1 MTTTTRSSFA
11 LAALALAALVAP
23 AAGQDFRWTGR
34 LAAGKRLEIK
44 GVSGDIHAVAA
55 TGDQV
60 EVTAVKQAQR
70 SDPKDVEIKVVTS
83 DAGVTICAVY
93 PTGRRARRENTCEPG
108 EHWSSSTEDN
118 DVSVDFTVHLPAGL
132 ELYANTVN
140 GDVEAEGLGG
150 TVRAYTVNGSI
161 RLSTKGFAEATTVN
175 GSIYASLG
183 RADWTEGV
191 DFRTVNGGITLEL
204 PATFSAEIRAETVNG
219 EIETD
224 FPLTVTGRFG
234 PRHLRG
240 TVGNGGRQLDLG
252 TVNGSI
258 RLRKST

>member
-1 MTTTTRSSFA
+1 VTTTTRSSFA
-11 LAALALAALVAP
+11 LAALALAALVTP

-34 LAAGKRLEIK
+34 LAPGKRLEIK

-55 TGDQV
+55 TGDQI
-60 EVTAVKQAQR
+60 EVTAVKQARR
-70 SDPKDVEIKVVTS
+70 SDPAEVEIKVVPS
-83 DAGVTICAVY
+83 DEGVTICAVY
-93 PTGRRARRENTCEPG
+93 PTGRHARRENTCEPG
-108 EHWSSSTEDN
+108 DHWSSNTEDN

-150 TVRAYTVNGSI
+150 TVKAYTVNGSI

-219 EIETD
+219 DIETD

-240 TVGNGGRQLDLG
+240 TVGNGGRHLDLG

>member
-11 LAALALAALVAP
+11 LAALALAALVTP

-34 LAAGKRLEIK
+34 LAPGKRLEIK

-55 TGDQV
+55 TGDQI
-60 EVTAVKQAQR
+60 EVTAVKQARR
-70 SDPKDVEIKVVTS
+70 SDPAEVEIKVVPS
-83 DAGVTICAVY
+83 DEGVTICAVY
-93 PTGRRARRENTCEPG
+93 PTGRHARRENTCEPG
-108 EHWSSSTEDN
+108 DHWSSNTEDN

-150 TVRAYTVNGSI
+150 TVKAYTVNGSI

-219 EIETD
+219 DIETD

-258 RLRKST
+258 RRRKST

>member
-11 LAALALAALVAP
+11 LAALALAALVTP

-34 LAAGKRLEIK
+34 LAPGKRLEIK

-55 TGDQV
+55 TGDQI
-60 EVTAVKQAQR
+60 EVTAVKQARR
-70 SDPKDVEIKVVTS
+70 SDPAEVEIKVVPS
-83 DAGVTICAVY
+83 DEGVTICAVY
-93 PTGRRARRENTCEPG
+93 PTGRHARRENTCEPG
-108 EHWSSSTEDN
+108 DHWSSNTEDN

-150 TVRAYTVNGSI
+150 TVKAYTVNGSI

-219 EIETD
+219 DIETD

-258 RLRKST
+258 RLRRSS

>member
-1 MTTTTRSSFA
+1 MTTTTIRTSLA
-11 LAALALAALVAP
+11 LVALALGAAAP
-23 AAGQDFRWTGR
+23 AAAQEFRWTGR
-34 LAAGKRLEIK
+34 LAAGKRVEIK
-44 GVSGDIHAVAA
+44 GVNGDIHAVAA
-55 TGDQV
+55 TGADV
-60 EVTAVKQAQR
+60 EVTAVKQARR
-70 SDPKDVEIKVVTS
+70 SDPDEVEIKVVPS
-83 DAGVTICAVY
+83 DEGVTICAVY
-93 PTGRRARRENTCEPG
+93 PNGRRARRENSCEPG
-108 EHWSSSTEDN
+108 PHWSSNTENN

-150 TVRAYTVNGSI
+150 NVKAYTVNGGI
-161 RLSTKGFAEATTVN
+161 RLSTKGFAEAVTVN

-183 RADWTEGV
+183 RADWTDGV

-204 PATFSAEIRAETVNG
+204 PATFSAEVRAETVNG
-219 EIETD
+219 DIETE

-240 TVGNGGRQLDLG
+240 TVGNGGRELDLG

-258 RLRKST
+258 RLRKAT